1 MIGSGSLSRSADIPP
16 KRVPSESEIA
26 AIRYAGHGWPV
37 LPGSA
42 FNGRRY
48 VVPGTR
54 KVTDGVRPL
63 VARNL
68 ATTDPEQAARW
79 WQGADDRV
87 VPTVLL
93 RSGPAFGFVS
103 VAANLA
109 KLALRTGVWQSQ
121 PGPVLYRED
130 LVRAYFL
137 VSAGNLAISGHQ
149 PSEVVELARGGWVVA
164 PPSRTFGV
172 DVVWWVA
179 PETVQW
185 EAVQASVLVAALTQ
199 ACRDRDTDSAVRGLW
214 TAVGAGRDA
223 WA

>member
-1 MIGSGSLSRSADIPP
+1 MSRSDEIPP
-16 KRVPSESEIA
+16 KREPSEPEIA
-26 AIRYAGHGWPV
+26 AVRYAEQGWSV

-48 VVPGTR
+48 VVPGTV
-54 KVTDGVRPL
+54 KVTDGVRPI

-79 WQGADDRV
+79 WQVADDRL

-93 RSGPAFGFVS
+93 RSGPSFGFVS

-109 KLALRTGVWQSQ
+109 KLVLRTEVWQSE

-130 LVRAYFL
+130 LVRAHFL
-137 VSAGNLAISGHQ
+137 VDSHELSVSGHQ
-149 PSEVVELARGGWVVA
+149 PGEVVELARGEWVAA
-164 PPSRTFGV
+164 PPSRTFGG

-179 PETVQW
+179 PETVEW
-185 EAVQASVLVAALTQ
+185 CPVNASVLGAALTV
-199 ACRDRDTDSAVRGLW
+199 ACRDRDTDAALRGLW
-214 TAVGAGRDA
+214 KAVGADA
-223 WA
+223 QA